1 MTEPMVVNNNQLN
14 NRFEIIIN
22 SETAV
27 LEYTIRDNSIIFTHT
42 GVPAE
47 LEGKGL
53 GSLLVKAGLEYADL
67 HKLKVV
73 PICWFVGKYLDRHP
87 EFSHL
92 L

>member
-87 EFSHL
+87 EYSHL

>member
-73 PICWFVGKYLDRHP
+73 PICWFVGKYIDRHP